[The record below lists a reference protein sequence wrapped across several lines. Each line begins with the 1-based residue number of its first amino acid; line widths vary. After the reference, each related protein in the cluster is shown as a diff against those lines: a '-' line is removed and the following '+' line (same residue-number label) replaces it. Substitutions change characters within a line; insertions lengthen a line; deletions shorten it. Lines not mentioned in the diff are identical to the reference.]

1 MRVSRKNMD
10 IIFIFLYFIPGSS
23 DGETPNAANASAT
36 SRSSY
41 CINTYYISQFHVFC
55 SVKNYSKICHIFG
68 IEEIQI
74 LVFFPFELLFYFR
87 FVFIVDNAMVSVKSE
102 VAQNDKCKENIGSK
116 NTTYFLKDILFPGFF
131 HRANLMKLLG
141 V

>member
-1 MRVSRKNMD
+1 M
-10 IIFIFLYFIPGSS
+10 FIFLYFIPGSS

-41 CINTYYISQFHVFC
+41 CINTYYVSQFHVFC
-55 SVKNYSKICHIFG
+55 SVKNYSKIWHIFG

-74 LVFFPFELLFYFR
+74 LVFFLFPFELLFYFR
-87 FVFIVDNAMVSVKSE
+87 FVFIVDNTMVSVKSK
-102 VAQNDKCKENIGSK
+102 VARNDKCKENIGSK
-116 NTTYFLKDILFPGFF
+116 NTTYFFKDMLFPGFF

>member
-1 MRVSRKNMD
+1 MLGEKLQQN
-10 IIFIFLYFIPGSS
+10 LPYFWNRGN
-23 DGETPNAANASAT
+23 PNT
-36 SRSSY
+36 S
-41 CINTYYISQFHVFC
+41 
-55 SVKNYSKICHIFG
+55 
-68 IEEIQI
+68 
-74 LVFFPFELLFYFR
+74 FFPFELLFYFR